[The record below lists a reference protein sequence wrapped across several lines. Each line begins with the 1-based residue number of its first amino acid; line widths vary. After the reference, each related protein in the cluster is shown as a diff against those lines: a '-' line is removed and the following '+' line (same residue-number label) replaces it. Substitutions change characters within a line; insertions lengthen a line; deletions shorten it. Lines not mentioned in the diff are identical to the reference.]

1 MPCLPCTRT
10 LNAVRKVISALSA
23 LAVVLVIGFTQAAS
37 AQNNPPLN
45 FVNNFFVTG
54 DYVVAGAYGMNQT
67 VTNGVTT
74 GTISVPDRNP
84 STLQANPGITGAT
97 SVPVG
102 AQIVAAVL
110 YWETVESVNNTG
122 IGQNGF
128 FLTPNAPG
136 ASLNGGRGYAIH
148 GVNVLPTG
156 QSNVAW
162 SNGGCPG
169 ASTGR
174 IVNVYRADVKG
185 LLPQDGNGNVLA
197 NSTYQVTLPSST
209 SGSPP
214 ITLGATLVII
224 YRVLSKDVPLNSIVI
239 YDGAFGQSTANLPSS
254 LLRSE

>member
-1 MPCLPCTRT
+1 MLCLPCTRT
-10 LNAVRKVISALSA
+10 RNAVRKVISVLSA
-23 LAVVLVIGFTQAAS
+23 LAAFVVIGFAQAAL
-37 AQNNPPLN
+37 AQNDLN

-74 GTISVPDRNP
+74 GTINVPDQNP
-84 STLQANPGITGAT
+84 STLKANAGITGAT

-122 IGQNGF
+122 IGQSGF
-128 FLTPNAPG
+128 FWTPNAP
-136 ASLNGGRGYAIH
+136 AALNGGLGYAIK

-162 SNGGCPG
+162 SSGGCPG
-169 ASTGR
+169 SSTGR

-185 LLPQDGNGNVLA
+185 LLPQDGNGNV
-197 NSTYQVTLPSST
+197 
-209 SGSPP
+209 
-214 ITLGATLVII
+214 
-224 YRVLSKDVPLNSIVI
+224 
-239 YDGAFGQSTANLPSS
+239 
-254 LLRSE
+254 